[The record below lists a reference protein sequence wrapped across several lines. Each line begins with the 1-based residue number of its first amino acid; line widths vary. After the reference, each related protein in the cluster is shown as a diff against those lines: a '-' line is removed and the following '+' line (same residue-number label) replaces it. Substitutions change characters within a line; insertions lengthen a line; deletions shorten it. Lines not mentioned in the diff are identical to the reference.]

1 MWEWGEGCRG
11 EKNAIRLVS
20 RDKTKIKKDADSGSS
35 FSPNGQKQTE
45 RVRRNQ
51 IREEVKKD
59 EKNLKA
65 LETIRHRREN
75 KNWRDAVYFYSCG
88 ADGSQTACNSFFSR

>member
-1 MWEWGEGCRG
+1 MGVEWRGGGCRG

-20 RDKTKIKKDADSGSS
+20 RDKTKIKKDADSGSN

-51 IREEVKKD
+51 IREKVKKD

-65 LETIRHRREN
+65 VSGIAGRTKTGGMQFIFIPVEPTA
-75 KNWRDAVYFYSCG
+75 RDSMRF
-88 ADGSQTACNSFFSR
+88 FFSR